1 MRLVDLRSAIETPA
15 KKAGLSF
22 APLELV
28 DQILSEVGTQEGRL
42 PLLPLPT
49 GQDRPHRRQDA
60 AAHADGLQARRAQGI
75 CAMAKPPSVEEED
88 RRRLGRERKT
98 LIAERVEYVNRIK
111 GLLFTQGPSTTN
123 RCAAT
128 GERDSRGCARARA
141 MLCLLG

>member
-1 MRLVDLRSAIETPA
+1 MP
-15 KKAGLSF
+15 
-22 APLELV
+22 
-28 DQILSEVGTQEGRL
+28 
-42 PLLPLPT
+42 
-49 GQDRPHRRQDA
+49 RRR
-60 AAHADGLQARRAQGI
+60 RRAKADRIDGKTLLRTLMAFKRGEPRV

-98 LIAERVEYVNRIK
+98 LIAERVEHANRIK

-141 MLCLLG
+141 MLCLLGSRA